1 MNDAKYV
8 PIDDVA
14 AHFSVSISTVRSW
27 IRKKQIPTETY
38 IKVGNTYRFCI
49 EDVTSALREEVLDA
63 LADEELKA
71 IELPTEEGPYA
82 VGEEGVNIS
91 YAADRR
97 EEALRAPRD
106 VVNNLDEDQ

>member
-49 EDVTSALREEVLDA
+49 EDVTSALREEVL
-63 LADEELKA
+63 EELKA
-71 IELPTEEGPYA
+71 TELPTEEGPYA

-97 EEALRAPRD
+97 EEALHAPKY

>member
-49 EDVTSALREEVLDA
+49 EVVTSALREEVL
-63 LADEELKA
+63 EELKA
-71 IELPTEEGPYA
+71 TELPTEEGPYA